1 MRYTIYH
8 WFTFG
13 GSSFG
18 GFDDIC
24 ANTPRGA
31 VEKVRR
37 LHPNK
42 NLRIVQVRLAD
53 GPYAGRRL
61 KEREWATHGKEKQGK

>member
-13 GSSFG
+13 GTSFG
-18 GFDDIC
+18 GFDDVC
-24 ANTPRGA
+24 ANTPRRA

-37 LHPNK
+37 QYPNK
-42 NLRIVQVRLAD
+42 NLRITQVRLAD
-53 GPYAGRRL
+53 GPYAGTRL
-61 KEREWATHGKEKQGK
+61 KEKEWAIYGKGKQ